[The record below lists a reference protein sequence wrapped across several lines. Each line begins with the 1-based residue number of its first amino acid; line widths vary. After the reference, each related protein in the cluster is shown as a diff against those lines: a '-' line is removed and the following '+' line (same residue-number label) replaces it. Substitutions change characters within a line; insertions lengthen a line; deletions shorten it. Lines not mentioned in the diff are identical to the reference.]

1 MKDKN
6 IRIDLGGITSMLDK
20 EQFGYLIDAM
30 VDKYVEL
37 YGLDNLMNDE
47 PIKPSYDCENLTQAS
62 SYLKKFQ
69 LK

>member
-1 MKDKN
+1 MNDKN

-37 YGLDNLMNDE
+37 YGLDNLMNEE
-47 PIKPSYDCENLTQAS
+47 PIKPTYDCENLTQAS
-62 SYLKKFQ
+62 LYLKKFQ

>member
-1 MKDKN
+1 MKNKN
-6 IRIDLGGITSMLDK
+6 IRIDLGGITSMLDR
-20 EQFGYLIDAM
+20 EQFGLLIDAM

-47 PIKPSYDCENLTQAS
+47 PIKPKYDCENITEAS
-62 SYLKKFQ
+62 VYLKKFR

>member
-20 EQFGYLIDAM
+20 EQFGLLIDAM

-37 YGLDNLMNDE
+37 YGLDNFLNDE
-47 PIKPSYDCENLTQAS
+47 PIKPKYDCENISEAS

>member
-6 IRIDLGGITSMLDK
+6 IRIDLGGLTSILDK
-20 EQFGYLIDAM
+20 EQFGCLIDAM

-37 YGLDNLMNDE
+37 YGLDNFMNDE
-47 PIKPSYDCENLTQAS
+47 PVKPDYECENISEAS
-62 SYLKKFQ
+62 SYLKKFR

>member
-6 IRIDLGGITSMLDK
+6 IRIDLGGITSMLDR
-20 EQFGYLIDAM
+20 EQFGLLIDAM

-47 PIKPSYDCENLTQAS
+47 PI
-62 SYLKKFQ
+62 
-69 LK
+69 

>member
-20 EQFGYLIDAM
+20 EQFGLLIDAM

-47 PIKPSYDCENLTQAS
+47 PIKPNYDCENISEAS
-62 SYLKKFQ
+62 VYLKKFQ

>member
-6 IRIDLGGITSMLDK
+6 IRIDLGGLTSMLDK
-20 EQFGYLIDAM
+20 EQFGMLIDAM

-37 YGLDNLMNDE
+37 YGLDNFMNDE
-47 PIKPSYDCENLTQAS
+47 PTKPEYDCENLTQAS

>member
-1 MKDKN
+1 MKNKN

-20 EQFGYLIDAM
+20 EQFGLLIDAM

-47 PIKPSYDCENLTQAS
+47 PIKPNYDCENISEAS
-62 SYLKKFQ
+62 AYLKKFQ
-69 LK
+69 L

>member
-20 EQFGYLIDAM
+20 EQFGLLIDAM

-37 YGLDNLMNDE
+37 YGLDNLMTDE
-47 PIKPSYDCENLTQAS
+47 PTKPDYDCEDISDAS
-62 SYLKKFQ
+62 TYLKKFQ

>member
-1 MKDKN
+1 MKNKN

-37 YGLDNLMNDE
+37 YGLDDLMNDE
-47 PIKPSYDCENLTQAS
+47 PIKPSYECENITDAS
-62 SYLKKFQ
+62 AYLKKFQ